1 MTCLGRANW
10 RRNAWIES
18 DCPPSGKLAA
28 DLSFPEQA
36 RVELA
41 RALCTGPRV
50 FLLDEVM
57 AALNDAEMDALLDLI
72 RTLRDESGISFI
84 VVEHHMRAIMR
95 LCNRI
100 MVLSFGQKIAEA
112 RPPRLRRIRP

>member
-1 MTCLGRANW
+1 MTVLDNVLVGGLLRHDVPRARQLAAQCLDRVGLSA
-10 RRNAWIES
+10 IM
-18 DCPPSGKLAA
+18 GKLAA

-72 RTLRDESGISFI
+72 RTLRGSPAFRS
-84 VVEHHMRAIMR
+84 
-95 LCNRI
+95 
-100 MVLSFGQKIAEA
+100 SS
-112 RPPRLRRIRP
+112 